1 MNRTFQATYKM
12 LVITSECQYKSLNK
26 PSLFGNCLISIS
38 KSITGFH
45 KGEGGKWASV
55 LDEWLN
61 EFVKEDFY
69 RR

>member
-26 PSLFGNCLISIS
+26 PSSVWKLFDFNIQIHN
-38 KSITGFH
+38 GFSQ
-45 KGEGGKWASV
+45 GRRGKWASV